1 MIPRDY
7 IGLLLARFSGLLT
20 LLLLYLSIACLIPGG
35 YV

>member
-1 MIPRDY
+1 VIPRDY

-20 LLLLYLSIACLIPGG
+20 LLYLSIVCLIPGG